1 MVANSELSSFGEKN
15 FGTAELGHK
24 TREAC
29 LVKLANLLQRHPGG
43 TLPDKLAEP
52 KDYKAMMRLVNRPEV
67 THAAVLQPHR
77 QRTFRLMNEVQG
89 AVVLLVHDQ
98 TVLDYSSLKSLAK
111 DLGPVGNGHGRGY
124 LCHNSLAVDPQ
135 NRQVLGLANQILH
148 RCDQVHEKESL
159 PAKRMREGRESRLWT
174 TAVRQIGP
182 VAPDKLVVDV
192 CDRGADVFEFL
203 AWEVKHHRH
212 FVVRSKSNR
221 SLVVEGPDAKP
232 AYLHDYARTL
242 PAMGEKTITVHGRDG
257 ALDRKAQVQVSAAVV
272 TVKPPHETCGE
283 YEKKPLTLWVV
294 RVWEEHPPA
303 DKEAVEWLLLTSEPA
318 GQRQAAWEVASWY
331 ECRWLVEEFH
341 KAQKTG
347 CNVEDVQFTTVAAL
361 QPTIAL
367 LSVVATTLLNLR
379 SLSRQPEA
387 KTLPATSV
395 VDTDYVEVLS
405 RWRYK
410 EKRELTI
417 YEFFFALARL
427 GGHQNRKGDGHPG
440 WLVLWRGWM
449 KLQFMQTGYEIH
461 GQT

>member
-1 MVANSELSSFGEKN
+1 MLADSELAGFGEQN
-15 FGTAELGHK
+15 FGAADLGHK
-24 TREAC
+24 TRDAC

-52 KDYKAMMRLVNRPEV
+52 KNYKSMMRLVNRPEV
-67 THAAVLQPHR
+67 THATVLQSHR
-77 QRTFRLMNEVQG
+77 QRTFRLMNEVKG
-89 AVVLLVHDQ
+89 SVVLLVHDQ
-98 TVLDYSSLKSLAK
+98 TVLDYSSLKSLAQ

-148 RCDQVHEKESL
+148 RCDQVPEKESL

-242 PAMGEKTITVHGRDG
+242 VSLGQKTITVHGRDG
-257 ALDRKAQVQVSAAVV
+257 ALDRKAQVQVSAAAV
-272 TVKPPHETCGE
+272 TVKPPHETCGV

-294 RVWEEHPPA
+294 RVWEEHPPEG
-303 DKEAVEWLLLTSEPA
+303 KEAVEWLLLTSEPA

-361 QPTIAL
+361 EPTIAL

-387 KTLPATSV
+387 KTLPATTV
-395 VDTDYVEVLS
+395 VDADYVEVLS

-410 EKRELTI
+410 EKRDLTI

-427 GGHQNRKGDGHPG
+427 GGHQNRKCDGHPG

>member
-1 MVANSELSSFGEKN
+1 
-15 FGTAELGHK
+15 
-24 TREAC
+24 
-29 LVKLANLLQRHPGG
+29 
-43 TLPDKLAEP
+43 
-52 KDYKAMMRLVNRPEV
+52 
-67 THAAVLQPHR
+67 
-77 QRTFRLMNEVQG
+77 
-89 AVVLLVHDQ
+89 
-98 TVLDYSSLKSLAK
+98 
-111 DLGPVGNGHGRGY
+111 
-124 LCHNSLAVDPQ
+124 
-135 NRQVLGLANQILH
+135 
-148 RCDQVHEKESL
+148 
-159 PAKRMREGRESRLWT
+159 MREGRESRLWT
-174 TAVRQIGP
+174 TAVRQIGA

-242 PAMGEKTITVHGRDG
+242 VSLGQKTITVHGRDG
-257 ALDRKAQVQVSAAVV
+257 ALDRKAQVQVSAAAV

-294 RVWEEHPPA
+294 RVWEEHPPEG
-303 DKEAVEWLLLTSEPA
+303 KEAVEWLLLTSDPA

-331 ECRWLVEEFH
+331 EGRWLVEEFH

-347 CNVEDVQFTTVAAL
+347 CSVEDLQFTTVAAL
-361 QPTIAL
+361 EPTIAL

-379 SLSRQPEA
+379 SISRQPEA
-387 KTLPATSV
+387 KTMPATTV
-395 VDTDYVEVLS
+395 VDADYVEVLS

-410 EKRELTI
+410 EKRDLTI
-417 YEFFFALARL
+417 YEFFYALARL
-427 GGHQNRKGDGHPG
+427 GGHQNRKCDGHPG